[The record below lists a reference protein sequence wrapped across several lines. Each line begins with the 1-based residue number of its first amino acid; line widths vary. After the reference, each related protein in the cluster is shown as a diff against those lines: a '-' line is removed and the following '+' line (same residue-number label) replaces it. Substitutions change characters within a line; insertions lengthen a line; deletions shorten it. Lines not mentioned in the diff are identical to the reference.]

1 MKYKLL
7 SGFMIIL
14 MLVTVFSLSAVR
26 AFDQPL
32 YPRTHQHLDY
42 VEKPKPDSTNEFSS
56 HLPIISIDMI
66 DEQPQVIPVTYD
78 NGNRDRISAY
88 VSGIVNVFDNPALY
102 NSMDDNPV
110 LQINANVRYRGTSS
124 LNFNKKGYKINFIN
138 PDGSENKEHGLLGM
152 EPHDEWALHGP
163 FADRSLIR
171 NYLCLNIAGQIMPY
185 TPDVRF
191 CELFVNGEYQGL
203 YLAMETVAKS
213 EGRVDLTTYRQ
224 GDANTSFLV
233 KLDWY
238 TDSSKNIDPFVQ
250 YTRMSSIKTCY
261 EVLYPSTLLT
271 PALQRII
278 EQTMSDDEK
287 ALYSFDFKDKK
298 FGYPSFYNTQSFIDY
313 AIINEFFQNY
323 EAMVASTYFY
333 KDMRGKL
340 SIGPVWDFN
349 YAMGNYPGD
358 VPIDDFSLL
367 FNVRYAMLMKDEAFV
382 DRLISRYRA
391 LRKTVLNE
399 DYLMNYIDD
408 TITFLGP
415 AVDHNFEVWN
425 NLFDDNN
432 MPDNV
437 RMQPDYRNPQNYDQA
452 IAMLKEYIQKRGSF
466 LDAHIDV
473 LKQFCH
479 ESAIK
484 KFLH

>member
-1 MKYKLL
+1 VKYKLL
-7 SGFMIIL
+7 SGFIIIL
-14 MLVTVFSLSAVR
+14 LLATVFSLSAAR

-32 YPRTHQHLDY
+32 YPRTHQHLVY
-42 VEKPKPDSTNEFSS
+42 VEKLKPELTNGFSS
-56 HLPIISIDMI
+56 HLPIISIDMK
-66 DEQPQVIPVTYD
+66 DEQPQVIRVVYE
-78 NGNRDRISAY
+78 NGVRDY
-88 VSGIVNVFDNPALY
+88 VSPDVPGTVTVFDNPAVY
-102 NSMDDNPV
+102 NSLDDNPV
-110 LQINANVRYRGTSS
+110 LQIASNINYRGNSS
-124 LNFNKKGYKINFIN
+124 MLHDKKNFKLSFVNE
-138 PDGSENKEHGLLGM
+138 DGSENKEYGLLGM

-163 FADRSLIR
+163 FLDRSLIR
-171 NYLCLNIAGQIMPY
+171 NYFCMNIAGQVLPY

-191 CELFVNGEYQGL
+191 CELFVNGEYRGL
-203 YLAMETVAKS
+203 YLAMETIAKA

-238 TDSSKNIDPFVQ
+238 SDNSKNINPFIQ
-250 YTRMSSIKTCY
+250 YTKMISSKTGHQI
-261 EVLYPSTLLT
+261 LYPSTLLT
-271 PALQRII
+271 PDLERAI

-323 EAMVASTYFY
+323 DAATLSAYFY
-333 KDMRGKL
+333 QDLGGKF

-349 YAMGNYPGD
+349 SAFDNFRQPTED
-358 VPIDDFSLL
+358 FKVVFDD
-367 FNVRYAMLMKDEAFV
+367 RYEMLMKDEVFV
-382 DRLISRYRA
+382 DRLIGRYQQ

-399 DYLMNYIDD
+399 DYLMKYIDD
-408 TITFLGP
+408 TVGFLGS
-415 AVDHNFEVWN
+415 AVDRNFEVWN
-425 NLFDDNN
+425 NTFDYDK
-432 MPDNV
+432 MPSEI
-437 RMQPDYRNPQNYDQA
+437 RIQYEYRNPKNYTEAVEMIKD
-452 IAMLKEYIQKRGSF
+452 YIRKRGSF

-473 LKQFCH
+473 LKQYCH